1 MPALGIAQDTGRIL
15 RWLKAEGEAVEQG
28 APIMEIETDKVTVEV
43 EAPASGTLSGLRA
56 PEGVDVPVGQVVALV
71 LAAGEE
77 APPEA
82 PVAVEAPAGGA
93 AAPPAGGAP

>member
-15 RWLKAEGEAVEQG
+15 RWLKAEGEEVERG

-43 EAPASGTLSGLRA
+43 EAPASGTLAGLRA
-56 PEGVDVPVGQVVALV
+56 SEGADVPVGQVVALV

-77 APPEA
+77 APTEA
-82 PVAVEAPAGGA
+82 PVAVEAPAAVQASAPA
-93 AAPPAGGAP
+93 A